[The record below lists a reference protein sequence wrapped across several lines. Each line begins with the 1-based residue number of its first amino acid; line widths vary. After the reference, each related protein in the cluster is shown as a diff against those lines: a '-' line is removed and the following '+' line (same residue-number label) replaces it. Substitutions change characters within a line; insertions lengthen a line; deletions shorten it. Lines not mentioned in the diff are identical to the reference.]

1 MTAKRPNVLL
11 ITSDQHHWSMLGSQ
25 TPALKTP
32 ALDRL
37 AREGTRFDR
46 AYCPNP
52 TCTPTR
58 ASIITGLYPSQHG
71 AWTLGTRLDEK
82 VHTVGEDF
90 QAAGYAT
97 DLIGKAH
104 FQPLRGTPKYPSIE
118 AYPELQNLAAFRDW
132 NGPFYGFQHVEL
144 ARNHTDEAHAGQH
157 YALWLEEKGCKDWR
171 QFFRPPTGTRTSGAN
186 AWEIPND
193 LHYNTWI
200 AERSSARMAEH
211 VEAGQPFFLWASFFD
226 PHPPYV
232 VPEPWASMYDPKQ
245 IPVPAL
251 KDGELATAPELVKLA
266 RDPEGKWDGF
276 RESGHGLHGCHY
288 HGRSDEAAAKNA
300 AVYWGMVS
308 CMDAAIG
315 RILDQLDALGTADDT
330 LVVFST
336 DHGHFFGQH
345 GLHAKGPFHYEDLIK
360 VPFLARHPGR
370 IPAGRVSKDL
380 VSLVDIAP
388 TALGWCDLE
397 VPYHMTGIDQSDVF
411 AGVAAPTR
419 PHAICEFHHDP
430 TTVHLKTYIEDRWK
444 ITVHYNR
451 PYGELH
457 DLERDPGEFTNL
469 WDDPAHQSVKADLI
483 QRFLHAEMG
492 KESMGM
498 PRIAGA

>member
-1 MTAKRPNVLL
+1 MKRPNVLL

-25 TPALKTP
+25 TPQLQTP

-90 QAAGYAT
+90 VAAGYAT
-97 DLIGKAH
+97 SLVGKAH
-104 FQPLRGTPKYPSIE
+104 FQPLKSTPRYPSIE
-118 AYPELQNLAAFRDW
+118 AYPTLQDLEAFRRW

-171 QFFRPPTGTRTSGAN
+171 QYFRPPTGTRTDGDGV
-186 AWEIPND
+186 WEIPNE

-200 AERSSARMAEH
+200 AERSNALMAQA
-211 VEAGQPFFLWASFFD
+211 VADDQPFFLWSSFFD

-232 VPEPWASMYDPKQ
+232 VPEPWASMYDPAT

-251 KDGELATAPELVKLA
+251 RAGELATAPELVRLA
-266 RDPEGKWDGF
+266 RDPDGSWSQF
-276 RESGHGLHGCHY
+276 RETGEGIHGCHY
-288 HGRSDEAAAKNA
+288 HGHADAEAARKA
-300 AVYWGMVS
+300 ALYWGMVS

-315 RILDQLDALGTADDT
+315 RILDQLDALGIADNT
-330 LVVFST
+330 LVIFST

-345 GLHAKGPFHYEDLIK
+345 GLHAKGPFHYEDLLR
-360 VPFLARHPGR
+360 VPFLARHPGH
-370 IPAGRVSKDL
+370 IPAGRESRDL

-388 TALGWCDLE
+388 TALAWCGLD
-397 VPYHMTGIDQSDVF
+397 VPVHMTGVDQSAVF
-411 AGVAAPTR
+411 RAEAPPTR
-419 PHAICEFHHDP
+419 PHAICEFRHEP
-430 TTVHLKTYIEDRWK
+430 TTVHLKTLIEDRYK

-451 PYGELH
+451 AYGELH
-457 DLERDPGEFTNL
+457 DLVNDPDEMINL
-469 WDDPAHQSVKADLI
+469 WDDPASQGIKQALI
-483 QRFLHAEMG
+483 ERFLHAELG
-492 KESMGM
+492 KESVAM
-498 PRIAGA
+498 PRLAGA